1 MTRAER
7 ALKVGYF
14 AYFAAIGVFQP
25 YWPVALAAHGFV
37 PDAIGLLMAAV
48 SGVRIVAPLVQERL
62 AARLGDR
69 ARALGITAALAA
81 ALVPPLALAHQLVP
95 ALLLIMLFS
104 LCVNGLMPVYDA
116 VAVDLL
122 GGGGH
127 RYGRVRLWGSVG
139 YIVASFIVG
148 AAVAGIGPAIIA
160 FALCGC
166 LVATAV
172 VCRWLPARRTVAPPV
187 AVLPARALR
196 GGPGAWLLVVCF
208 LQLASFG
215 GYYSFFSLYLQ
226 HYGYTG
232 QQIGLYWALG
242 VLAEIAVFWA
252 AAPLVRAVPLLV
264 LLEVAIGGTVLRWLL
279 VAAFPHS
286 AGVLAGAQLLH
297 LFGFGLFHTACVLL
311 APQLIA
317 VGSTRALALVSSAG
331 WGAGAVAGSL
341 LAGRLWQ
348 LYGPQSVYLSSAA
361 LALAALVVAEVCLRR
376 RCAVAL
382 APV

>member
-25 YWPVALAAHGFV
+25 YWPVALAAHGFL

-69 ARALGITAALAA
+69 ARSLGVTAAVAA
-81 ALVPPLALAHQLVP
+81 ALVPVLALAHELVP
-95 ALLLIMLFS
+95 ALVAIMLFS

-148 AAVAGIGPAIIA
+148 AAVARLGPATIP
-160 FALCGC
+160 FALCAC
-166 LVATAV
+166 LVATAI
-172 VCRWLPARRTVAPPV
+172 VCRWLPARRTVAPGV
-187 AVLPARALR
+187 ASLPGGLLR
-196 GGPGAWLLVVCF
+196 GGPGWWLLVVCF

-215 GYYSFFSLYLQ
+215 GYYSFYSLYLQ
-226 HYGYTG
+226 HYGYSG

-242 VLAEIAVFWA
+242 VIAEIVVFWA
-252 AAPLVRAVPLLV
+252 AAPLVRAVPLLI
-264 LLEVAIGGTVLRWLL
+264 LLEVAIAGTVVRWLL

-331 WGAGAVAGSL
+331 WGAGGVAGSL

-348 LYGPQSVYLSSAA
+348 LYGPQSVYWCSAA
-361 LALAALVVAEVCLRR
+361 LAAAALVVTEFCLRR
-376 RCAVAL
+376 RCAGAL
-382 APV
+382 APA